1 MPEDLHH
8 SADVDRQPVSGVSA
22 DMLLL
27 SRLWS
32 EAQPVVAAMI
42 VGAVVDFQHAED
54 LVSQVAETVVMKFG
68 DYDRSR
74 PFVPWALGIA
84 RNIVLRHY
92 ERRAGDRLVFFEER
106 TLSALAVA
114 QEEVAGEAAE
124 RLALMRQC
132 LAEVK
137 GKTRRVMEMRYLHGV
152 KPAAFGRALDMT
164 SNAVWVMLHRGREA
178 VARCVQLKLAG
189 ARFGAGR
196 VSLCR
201 GGDGCDRGAGHV

>member
-1 MPEDLHH
+1 MSEDLHH
-8 SADVDRQPVSGVSA
+8 PADSSLQPVTGVSA

-54 LVSQVAETVVMKFG
+54 LVSQVAETVVKKFG
-68 DYDRSR
+68 EYDRSR

-92 ERRAGDRLVFFEER
+92 ERRAGDRLVFFDDR
-106 TLSALAVA
+106 TLTALAVA
-114 QEEVAGEAAE
+114 QEEVASEAAE

-137 GKTRRVMEMRYLHGV
+137 GKTRRVMEMRYLHGL
-152 KPAAFGRALDMT
+152 KPAAIGRALDMT

-178 VARCVQLKLAG
+178 VARCVQLKLA
-189 ARFGAGR
+189 AAGE
-196 VSLCR
+196 
-201 GGDGCDRGAGHV
+201 GEA

>member
-74 PFVPWALGIA
+74 PFVPWALGVA

-152 KPAAFGRALDMT
+152 KPAAIGRALDMT

-178 VARCVQLKLAG
+178 VARCVQLKLAATG
-189 ARFGAGR
+189 EGEA
-196 VSLCR
+196 
-201 GGDGCDRGAGHV
+201 

>member
-92 ERRAGDRLVFFEER
+92 ERRAGDRLVFF
-106 TLSALAVA
+106 
-114 QEEVAGEAAE
+114 
-124 RLALMRQC
+124 
-132 LAEVK
+132 
-137 GKTRRVMEMRYLHGV
+137 
-152 KPAAFGRALDMT
+152 D
-164 SNAVWVMLHRGREA
+164 
-178 VARCVQLKLAG
+178 
-189 ARFGAGR
+189 
-196 VSLCR
+196 
-201 GGDGCDRGAGHV
+201 

>member
-1 MPEDLHH
+1 MPK
-8 SADVDRQPVSGVSA
+8 DVHPSSEPLRQPASGVSA

-32 EAQPVVAAMI
+32 EAQPVVAAMV

-84 RNIVLRHY
+84 RNVVLRHY
-92 ERRAGDRLVFFEER
+92 ERRAGDRLVFFDER
-106 TLSALAVA
+106 TLGALAVA

-137 GKTRRVMEMRYLHGV
+137 GKTRRVMEMRYLHGL
-152 KPAAFGRALDMT
+152 KPAAIGRALDMT

-178 VARCVQLKLAG
+178 VARCVQVKLATSSEG
-189 ARFGAGR
+189 EA
-196 VSLCR
+196 
-201 GGDGCDRGAGHV
+201 

>member
-8 SADVDRQPVSGVSA
+8 SADVDRQPASGVSA

-32 EAQPVVAAMI
+32 EAQPIVAAMI
-42 VGAVVDFQHAED
+42 GGAVIDFQHAED

-68 DYDRSR
+68 EYDRSR

-92 ERRAGDRLVFFEER
+92 ERRAGDRLVFFDER

-114 QEEVAGEAAE
+114 QIEVAGEAAE
-124 RLALMRQC
+124 RLALMRHC

-137 GKTRRVMEMRYLHGV
+137 GKTRRVMEMRYLHGL
-152 KPAAFGRALDMT
+152 KPAAIGRALDMT

-178 VARCVQLKLAG
+178 LARCVQLKLAAIG
-189 ARFGAGR
+189 EGEA
-196 VSLCR
+196 
-201 GGDGCDRGAGHV
+201 